1 MRFSDKAKAP
11 AIIVQIQDTICEKH
25 MSNSIL
31 VVEDDPDLS
40 LLLQLELQAEGYEVK
55 VIQDGMQ
62 GLIEARQM
70 QPDLII
76 LDRSLPRMDGLEVC
90 RRVRQTSRVPIL
102 MLTSFDQIEEKVEGL
117 DAGANDYLTKP
128 FHIDELLARIRSLL
142 RTYQEQTP
150 TRLRFADLEL
160 DLLSRQVQR
169 NTVSLN
175 LSAKE
180 FDLLVFFLRHPN
192 QVLPK
197 SRIIEAVWEWDYNGE
212 DNIVEVYIHNLR
224 KKIKRNASQ
233 TQLLHTV
240 RGAGYIL
247 RDPAS

>member
-1 MRFSDKAKAP
+1 
-11 AIIVQIQDTICEKH
+11 

-40 LLLQLELQAEGYEVK
+40 LLLQLELQAEGYVVK
-55 VIQDGMQ
+55 VVQDGMQ

-70 QPDLII
+70 QPDLMV

-90 RRVRQTSRVPIL
+90 RRIRQTSRIPIL

-128 FHIDELLARIRSLL
+128 FHIDELLARIRALL
-142 RTYQEQTP
+142 RTYQEQAP
-150 TRLRFADLEL
+150 TRLSFADLEL
-160 DLLSRQVQR
+160 DLLSRQAQR
-169 NTVSLN
+169 GKSTLN

-224 KKIKRNASQ
+224 KKLKRTATQ
-233 TQLLHTV
+233 PQLLHTV

-247 RDPAS
+247 REPGA